1 MSDIVLVDIPSL
13 KTAIEKFH
21 ASSTRIGEYVS
32 SLQSNATEISNA
44 IKSEASNIYR
54 AKMDNLGKNVSN
66 AQMALNTQI
75 SQLEELCNKSE
86 MAEKKAQ
93 GIAQALE
100 SNFMEY

>member
-44 IKSEASNIYR
+44 IK
-54 AKMDNLGKNVSN
+54 
-66 AQMALNTQI
+66 
-75 SQLEELCNKSE
+75 
-86 MAEKKAQ
+86 
-93 GIAQALE
+93 
-100 SNFMEY
+100 